1 MSNKP
6 NGTLYIGVTDN
17 IEERVKEHKMK
28 LYSTSFTSRYN
39 CDKLMYFEEIED
51 GNIASRREKQ
61 IKKWKRDWKIKL
73 IEDMNANWSDLS
85 KNWNLNNKTSRFGK
99 R

>member
-1 MSNKP
+1 M
-6 NGTLYIGVTDN
+6 TDN

-51 GNIASRREKQ
+51 ANIASRREKQ
-61 IKKWKRDWKIKL
+61 MKKWKREWKIKL

-85 KNWNLNNKTSRFGK
+85 TNWNLNNKRSRFGK
-99 R
+99 